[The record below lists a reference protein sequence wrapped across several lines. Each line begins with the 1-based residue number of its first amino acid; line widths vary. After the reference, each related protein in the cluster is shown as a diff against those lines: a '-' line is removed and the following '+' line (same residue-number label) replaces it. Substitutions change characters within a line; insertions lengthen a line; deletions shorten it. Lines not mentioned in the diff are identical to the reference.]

1 MASRIMVYSSGKA
14 RPLRFGAEGPPANC
28 LVSATTPWA
37 GLPIEGHRIQSFE
50 GSGESGP
57 VDGECG
63 LLAILDGGIEMVV
76 RRKGHEVRIPAPPG
90 TTFLVTGQDR
100 PDVVRMTGSADAVAV
115 RFPREW
121 FERLALHGV
130 QLRGFGQTK
139 TLSRDVTVS
148 SLVRAMRDEVARGAP
163 TGRLFADSLSLALL
177 AYVVEREPRCAAI
190 VRGRLS
196 EGECHLLRNYVNE
209 RLGEDLSLAELA
221 AQVGRRPRHFS
232 TLFRQAFGAPPYQYV
247 LRQRLAE
254 GARLLANGNEDIAAI
269 AYRLGFTSQSHFA
282 TAFRG
287 AFEVLL
293 PRRYAIEKRGLTAVS

>member
-1 MASRIMVYSSGKA
+1 MGSRIMVYSSGKA
-14 RPLRFGAEGPPANC
+14 RPLRFGAEGSAANC
-28 LVSATTPWA
+28 LVSATTRWA

-76 RRKGHEVRIPAPPG
+76 RRKGHEVRVPAPPG

-100 PDVVRMTGSADAVAV
+100 PNVVRMTGTADAVAV

-130 QLRGFGQTK
+130 PAGFGQTK

-163 TGRLFADSLSLALL
+163 TGRLYADSLSLALL
-177 AYVVEREPRCAAI
+177 AYVVEREPRCTAI

-196 EGECHLLRNYVNE
+196 EGECHRLRSYVNE

-254 GARLLANGNEDIAAI
+254 GARLLANGNADIAAI

-282 TAFRG
+282 TAFRS
-287 AFEVLL
+287 AFGVA
-293 PRRYAIEKRGLTAVS
+293 PRRYGIEKRGLTAVS

>member
-1 MASRIMVYSSGKA
+1 MASRLMVYASGKA
-14 RPLRFGAEGPPANC
+14 RPLRFGAEGSAANC

-50 GSGESGP
+50 GNGESGP

-63 LLAILDGGIEMVV
+63 LLAILDGAIEMVV
-76 RRKGHEVRIPAPPG
+76 RRKGHEVRVQAPPG

-121 FERLALHGV
+121 FERLALREV
-130 QLRGFGQTK
+130 PSGFSRTK

-163 TGRLFADSLSLALL
+163 TGRLYADSLSLALL

-196 EGECHLLRNYVNE
+196 DGECHRLRNYVNE

-287 AFEVLL
+287 AFGVA
-293 PRRYAIEKRGLTAVS
+293 PRRYALEKRGSTAVS